1 MLWKFTLPM
10 AQSEKSQ
17 KIYLVTEESGK
28 RVIQFTACSSD
39 NVSLRYSS
47 VVRQRGKNGT
57 EVVVKSWI

>member
-1 MLWKFTLPM
+1 M